1 MIKLTIE
8 SLFINE
14 LHLALLLFRGG
25 GGPDSESVVLDAA
38 DLLRSLL
45 LHRTNAKKGFVI
57 DFLSIGNLFA
67 LVSGNP
73 DKVAFTM
80 TFASIIQLIGYFT
93 Y

>member
-8 SLFINE
+8 SVFINE

-25 GGPDSESVVLDAA
+25 PGSESVVLHAA
-38 DLLRSLL
+38 DLLRSVL
-45 LHRTNAKKGFVI
+45 LHRTIAKKGFVI

-67 LVSGNP
+67 LVAGNP

-80 TFASIIQLIGYFT
+80 TFASIIQLIGYLT